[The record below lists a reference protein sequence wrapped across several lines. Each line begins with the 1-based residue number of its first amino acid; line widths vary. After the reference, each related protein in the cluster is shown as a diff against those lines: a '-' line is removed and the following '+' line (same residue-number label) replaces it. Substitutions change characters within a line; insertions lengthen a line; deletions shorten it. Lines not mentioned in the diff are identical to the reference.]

1 MSDGSPRGRVRRPL
15 AWALPALV
23 LALPA
28 CGRDQAHLPSKSAP
42 PPPAAKDAPA
52 RVSGTYKIDLYR
64 APEREGTAVV
74 VLVDTSGSMAQPVKD
89 AKGQMR
95 PKHLIA
101 REALSNIIRNTAQWQ
116 KGHPQAPLSMGLYT
130 FSSSVNEVLPVGDF
144 DAARAEAALA
154 RIPSPNSGT
163 AIGQAL
169 EAGFKALYRSGCRRK
184 FLICVTDGENT
195 TGPPPD
201 WIARNLYGLT
211 DGGVEM
217 HFVAF
222 DTQAS
227 RFAFLKEVNGQVVQA
242 DDGARLQNELNRIY
256 EERIL
261 VEKEDVP
268 GK

>member
-1 MSDGSPRGRVRRPL
+1 MPLDSLTGPARRT
-15 AWALPALV
+15 PALAV
-23 LALPA
+23 AALALA
-28 CGRDQAHLPSKSAP
+28 LVGCGRAQPRVTVKGGPAP
-42 PPPAAKDAPA
+42 QEPPQ
-52 RVSGTYKIDLYR
+52 RVSGNYKIDLYR
-64 APEREGTAVV
+64 APERDGTAVV
-74 VLVDTSGSMAQPVKD
+74 VLVDTSGSMGQSVKD
-89 AKGQMR
+89 ARGQVR
-95 PKHLIA
+95 PKYQIA
-101 REALSNIIRNTAQWQ
+101 REALANIIRNTGAWQ
-116 KGHPQAPLSMGLYT
+116 KAHPQALLNMGLYT
-130 FSSSVNEVLPVGDF
+130 FSSSVNEVLPIGEF

-154 RIPSPNSGT
+154 RIPVPNSGT
-163 AIGQAL
+163 AIGHAL

-195 TGPPPD
+195 TGPQPD

-222 DTQAS
+222 DTAAS
-227 RFAFLKEVNGQVVQA
+227 RFAFLKDVNGQAVQA

-261 VEKEDVP
+261 VEKEAEP